1 MGLYCSCTLTAHFTS
16 TIFSIC
22 SSLHTALRQI
32 GLYNCYKDSMLLICL
47 SSATQRMVWWK
58 CDRWMCDHVPGHC
71 CGGTSLR
78 WACMWWSTTTW
89 RHQMK
94 GASGST
100 QRLCPSSKPPALIK
114 SSESISSS
122 GEHLPSRFQGDAFR
136 CEGISA
142 SFIFFI
148 RISVWQIL
156 CFFSLSISLS
166 LFFFFLSMS
175 HALHLGVLE
184 MWLGIVK
191 FTFWMKSTKLRNQ
204 ELVHYRLQTDSLN
217 VWTSSILSTEN
228 NTKLAVN
235 SLRTSIQKA
244 YICSQS

>member
-71 CGGTSLR
+71 CGGTSSR

-156 CFFSLSISLS
+156 CFFSLSLFPFPCHMLS
-166 LFFFFLSMS
+166 
-175 HALHLGVLE
+175 
-184 MWLGIVK
+184 I
-191 FTFWMKSTKLRNQ
+191 
-204 ELVHYRLQTDSLN
+204 
-217 VWTSSILSTEN
+217 
-228 NTKLAVN
+228 
-235 SLRTSIQKA
+235 
-244 YICSQS
+244 

>member
-156 CFFSLSISLS
+156 CFFSLS
-166 LFFFFLSMS
+166 FFFFPFHVTCSPFRGPGDVIGDCKIHFLDEIYQVEKPGARALSAADGQFKRM
-175 HALHLGVLE
+175 
-184 MWLGIVK
+184 
-191 FTFWMKSTKLRNQ
+191 N
-204 ELVHYRLQTDSLN
+204 ELNPEH
-217 VWTSSILSTEN
+217 W
-228 NTKLAVN
+228 K
-235 SLRTSIQKA
+235 
-244 YICSQS
+244 